1 MIRELCLQHESTIAL
16 GSTGEENYGGDES
29 SSCEEKKKKSSCY
42 LSLGK
47 RVKYICSES

>member
-16 GSTGEENYGGDES
+16 GSTGEENYGGNES